1 MAHTPVTAAPAVVS
15 DLKYVP
21 GKGFK
26 MIPRDKDYK
35 KPGLNWCGAGGGG
48 AAARRVTS

>member
-1 MAHTPVTAAPAVVS
+1 MLKMATVTTTTTAAAPRAEAEAVS
-15 DLKYVP
+15 DLKYIP

-35 KPGLNWCGAGGGG
+35 KPGFNW
-48 AAARRVTS
+48 